1 MNADD
6 IGKFY
11 TTDGT
16 DIWMLQSYCGQP
28 TVTMVNVRTGDLR
41 GGAVGCL
48 NLQPFKKL
56 VIEEKTKP

>member
-1 MNADD
+1 MNMDD
-6 IGKFY
+6 VGKFY

-16 DIWMLQSYCGQP
+16 DVWKLAVYCDQP
-28 TVTMVNVRTGDLR
+28 TATMLNVETGERR

-56 VIEEKTKP
+56 VVEEK